1 MTARAS
7 VHCLD
12 DELSEYAAGRLE
24 GARQDAWE
32 RHLVVCELCRHA
44 VGQERRLRAALA
56 GAPSMPG
63 DLRVTLLA
71 LGRGMEAEPRPSAGP
86 GVLPLL
92 APSDPP
98 CHRSALRATVVAA
111 AAGGVAAAA
120 AWSLTVIGAPVAPR
134 QGVVAG
140 PSTPSVS
147 TARAVSPLAATTVLP
162 VRWTNGAS
170 APGSPGQRAESTP

>member
-1 MTARAS
+1 MTARPA

-12 DELSEYAAGRLE
+12 DELSEYAAGRLNA
-24 GARQDAWE
+24 ARQGAWE
-32 RHLVVCELCRHA
+32 HHLVACELCRQA
-44 VGQERRLRAALA
+44 VHQERRLREALA

-71 LGRGMEAEPRPSAGP
+71 LGRGPVPAPRPAGP
-86 GVLPLL
+86 GPLPLL
-92 APSDPP
+92 APTDPP

-120 AWSLTVIGAPVAPR
+120 AWSLTVIGVPVAPR

-140 PSTPSVS
+140 PTTP
-147 TARAVSPLAATTVLP
+147 AVSSTRPSAPLAATTVVP
-162 VRWTNGAS
+162 VRWTTGGS
-170 APGSPGQRAESTP
+170 APGPSGQRAESTP

>member
-1 MTARAS
+1 MTARAT

-12 DELSEYAAGRLE
+12 DELSEYAAGRL
-24 GARQDAWE
+24 GAARQDAWE
-32 RHLVVCELCRHA
+32 HHLVVCELCRHA

-71 LGRGMEAEPRPSAGP
+71 LGRGLADEPRPATGP
-86 GVLPLL
+86 GPLTLL

-134 QGVVAG
+134 PGVVSG
-140 PSTPSVS
+140 PAAPSVA
-147 TARAVSPLAATTVLP
+147 TARAVSPLAATTVVP
-162 VRWTNGAS
+162 VRWTNGTS
-170 APGSPGQRAESTP
+170 APGSTGQRAESTP